1 MSHSGSFGV
10 NYKRVWDG
18 TTVPLPAQ
26 LTDIGSSPE
35 GQFVFVQAS
44 GAIAQYAFVKI
55 DSVGQASEA
64 TDAAIAGP
72 IQIGVAQV
80 AAADNEYLWVWIG
93 GTMGG
98 GLGVGIRGKV
108 LTGYIAGSA
117 LFSTATAG
125 AADDT
130 SGTDKFHGVYGLAG
144 TTGTQAIELAS
155 NGSIAVE

>member
-26 LTDIGSSPE
+26 LTDIGSSTE
-35 GQFVFVQAS
+35 GQFVFVQAN

-64 TDAAIAGP
+64 TDAIAGP
-72 IQIGVAQV
+72 TQIGVAQV
-80 AAADNEYLWVWIG
+80 ASADNEYLWVWIG

-98 GLGVGIRGKV
+98 GLGAGIKGKV
-108 LTGYIAGSA
+108 LTGYIAGNT
-117 LFSTATAG
+117 LNSTSTAG

-130 SGTDKFHGVYGLAG
+130 ATDKFHNVYGLTG

-155 NGSIAVE
+155 NGTIAVE